1 MGELTKVYT
10 ASGNDLY
17 IGEAYI
23 GTATSS
29 AKWRIKKIV
38 GYATTVTAEYWA
50 DRDSRFIKIMD
61 DCLLYSY
68 GP

>member
-1 MGELTKVYT
+1 MGELTKVYAT
-10 ASGNDLY
+10 SGNDLY
-17 IGEAYI
+17 IGWAVV

-50 DRDSRFIKIMD
+50 DRDARFNKIMD

>member
-1 MGELTKVYT
+1 MGELTKEYT
-10 ASGNDLY
+10 YSGNDLY
-17 IGEAYI
+17 IGEAYV

-38 GYATTVTAEYWA
+38 GYATTVTGEYWA
-50 DRDSRFIKIMD
+50 DRDSRFNKIMD

>member
-1 MGELTKVYT
+1 MGKLTKLLAT
-10 ASGNDLY
+10 SGNDLY
-17 IGEAYI
+17 EGEAYL

-38 GYATTVTAEYWA
+38 GYATTVTAEYYA
-50 DRDSRFIKIMD
+50 DHDDRFVKSWD
-61 DCLLYSY
+61 LRATYVY